1 MWYYLSHLRQ
11 AITLYETIDQS
22 AKSKSNFMFSKT
34 DTQRIAEIEG
44 ALMNIWTTDN
54 NLISFDFMPSV
65 EPGEIGKVEIG
76 DANLIISDTLDF
88 KVSLENNDPYI
99 TIVNPKLDQTKKYKI
114 LLIDMRK
121 RVLNLLSDSG
131 KELNFHLK

>member
-1 MWYYLSHLRQ
+1 
-11 AITLYETIDQS
+11 
-22 AKSKSNFMFSKT
+22 MFSKT
-34 DTQRIAEIEG
+34 DIQRIAEIEG

-65 EPGEIGKVEIG
+65 EPGEIGKVEKG

-114 LLIDMRK
+114 LLIDMRE

-131 KELNFHLK
+131 KELNIHLK